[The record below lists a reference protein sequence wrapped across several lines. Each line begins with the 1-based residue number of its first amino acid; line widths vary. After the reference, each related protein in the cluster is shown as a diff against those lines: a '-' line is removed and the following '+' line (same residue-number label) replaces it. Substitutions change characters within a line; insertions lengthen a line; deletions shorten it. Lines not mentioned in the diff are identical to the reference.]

1 MPCADFRGRY
11 YNQQGNTVQGDSF
24 SLTVSRQNLALL
36 GLTAPW
42 QKHSV
47 IPVSRLLNTSP
58 VVSCSRF
65 PNPLQARLG
74 GVDST
79 G

>member
-47 IPVSRLLNTSP
+47 IPVS
-58 VVSCSRF
+58 
-65 PNPLQARLG
+65 
-74 GVDST
+74 
-79 G
+79 